1 MKGDG
6 SSCKWNRGG
15 IGGGEYSGGMEGGK
29 YSRGMELISFN
40 SRTSHNIRI
49 TIYLINAV
57 YSAQVGRC
65 VSV

>member
-6 SSCKWNRGG
+6 RSSCKWNRGG
-15 IGGGEYSGGMEGGK
+15 MVGGDGK
-29 YSRGMELISFN
+29 CSRGMELISFN

-65 VSV
+65 VFV